1 MIVMLHLSVNRKDKK
16 MCLLPNIKNSE
27 YLNIF
32 SIIKNRFEQ
41 HNQLFTINKQ
51 IIFRILYE
59 YSEHLS
65 VDDIVNI
72 ALANFKQKLNS
83 STVYRIM
90 SAFEVLGIV
99 DNIIVDDKKRFE
111 LIYFRQLHYHLYCQE
126 CNNVIEFESLEIH
139 NLFLKELDKIDFK
152 PTNFNVIINGVCKK
166 CQN

>member
-111 LIYFRQLHYHLYCQE
+111 LIYFRQPHYHLYCQE